1 MRSKTG
7 VIIFV
12 AVLFLLF
19 ANRSAFACKGS
30 QVLLEDNFSTL
41 DPAWGEKSANLSVSS
56 GKLIVQPEVNS
67 SYVLLNQGNIFEDI
81 DACVKLTQVK
91 SDDPTYSAGLI
102 FWAKDTSDYYYF
114 LVTSDGWYS
123 VKRWVNQ
130 RSLAPVDWRKS
141 PAIKN
146 GLGQT
151 NHLRVVTKGNKAT
164 VYVNDTELIT
174 FSGQP
179 PQGGSFVGMIAFSPE
194 KATNKNVWEFSEL
207 KVTKPEPGPVTQPE
221 VTPQP
226 GPVTQPE
233 VTQPDANKGGEVL
246 QADNFTTLDP
256 GWGEAG
262 PNLSAANG
270 KLTLQA
276 DVNAGFV
283 ALNQANRFED
293 IDAGI
298 NVSMAKSEDQSW
310 GGGLVFWAT
319 DYDNYYALL
328 VSGDGQFSIRRYVN
342 ARSMAPVDWRESS
355 ALKEGIGQVNY
366 LRVVTKGNQVTVY
379 INGSEVVTFNSQ
391 PPQGG
396 GFIGV
401 KGSSAEKSQIIWEFS
416 ELKVTKPSSSDFP
429 G

>member
-1 MRSKTG
+1 MK
-7 VIIFV
+7 
-12 AVLFLLF
+12 
-19 ANRSAFACKGS
+19 
-30 QVLLEDNFSTL
+30 
-41 DPAWGEKSANLSVSS
+41 LS
-56 GKLIVQPEVNS
+56 
-67 SYVLLNQGNIFEDI
+67 
-81 DACVKLTQVK
+81 QVK

-102 FWAKDTSDYYYF
+102 FWAKDSSDYYYF

-151 NHLRVVTKGNKAT
+151 NHLRVVTRGNKAT

-179 PQGGSFVGMIAFSPE
+179 PQGGSFVGMISFSPE

-207 KVTKPEPGPVTQPE
+207 KVTKPEAGPVTQPQP
-221 VTPQP
+221 TQQP

-233 VTQPDANKGGEVL
+233 INKDGEVL
-246 QADNFTTLDP
+246 FADDFSTLDP

-262 PNLSAANG
+262 PNLSAGNG
-270 KLTLQA
+270 KLTVQPEM
-276 DVNAGFV
+276 NSGFV
-283 ALNQANRFED
+283 ALNQANRFENM
-293 IDAGI
+293 DAGI
-298 NVSMAKSEDQSW
+298 NVNMSKSEDPSW
-310 GGGLVFWAT
+310 AGGLVFWAT

-328 VSGDGQFSIRRYVN
+328 VSGDGQFSVRRYVN
-342 ARSMAPVDWRESS
+342 ARSLAPVDWRDSTV
-355 ALKEGIGQVNY
+355 LKKGTGQVNH
-366 LRVVTKGNQVTVY
+366 LRIVTKGTQVTAY
-379 INGSEVVTFNSQ
+379 INGSEAVTFSGQ

-396 GFIGV
+396 GYIGV
-401 KGSSAEKSQIIWEFS
+401 KGSSADKSQIIWEFS
-416 ELKVTKPSSSDFP
+416 ELKVMKPASSNFP

>member
-1 MRSKTG
+1 MQSRIG

-19 ANRSAFACKGS
+19 ANRSVFACKGS

-114 LVTSDGWYS
+114 LVTSDGWFS

-130 RSLAPVDWRKS
+130 RSLAPVDWRKG

-151 NHLRVVTKGNKAT
+151 NHLRVLTKGNQGT
-164 VYVNDTELIT
+164 IYVNDTELIT

-207 KVTKPEPGPVTQPE
+207 KVTKPEQGPVTQPQ
-221 VTPQP
+221 VS
-226 GPVTQPE
+226 TQPH
-233 VTQPDANKGGEVL
+233 VNKESEIL
-246 QADNFTTLDP
+246 FADNFTTLDP

-293 IDAGI
+293 VDAGI
-298 NVSMAKSEDQSW
+298 NVNMAKSEDQSW

-342 ARSMAPVDWRESS
+342 ARSLAPVDWRESS
-355 ALKEGIGQVNY
+355 ALKQGIGQINH
-366 LRVVTKGNQVTVY
+366 LRVVTKGNQVTAY
-379 INGSEVVTFNSQ
+379 INGSEAVTFNGQ

-396 GFIGV
+396 GYIGA
-401 KGSSAEKSQIIWEFS
+401 KGSSAAKSQIIWEFS
-416 ELKVTKPSSSDFP
+416 ELKVMKPSSSNFP